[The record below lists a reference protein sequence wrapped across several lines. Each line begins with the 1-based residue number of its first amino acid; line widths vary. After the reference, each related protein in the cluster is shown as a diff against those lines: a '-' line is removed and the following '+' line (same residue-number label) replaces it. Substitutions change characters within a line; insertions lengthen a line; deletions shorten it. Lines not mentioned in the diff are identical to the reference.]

1 MYSLHHFTI
10 LVTPFHHKNIIW
22 VLLDTLFNRTY
33 VAYKHKNNNKSDGNP
48 SSNLN
53 VEMTEVQEVILNLS
67 INYIKIGRLLNN
79 AGGKGAWMNITE
91 TRLTYTV
98 EVESFGA
105 LTNSDERLWRLDNA
119 QVLTASLSDISRME
133 QSNKESNNGEK

>member
-1 MYSLHHFTI
+1 MDI
-10 LVTPFHHKNIIW
+10 
-22 VLLDTLFNRTY
+22 FNNMIQFCN
-33 VAYKHKNNNKSDGNP
+33 NNNKYNVKP
-48 SSNLN
+48 SSHLN